1 MAFVF
6 KMLHFQNLGRDFPGE
21 WFNADLGAPM
31 TEETIK
37 ALRQE
42 YKRKMLEDAV
52 RKKAER
58 RTKAQK
64 TEDVLSSSA
73 SPHVFDYG
81 QMVETVVETE
91 RIKVNY
97 RLGCLFVTSK
107 FSLCSIVFCTG

>member
-1 MAFVF
+1 MYMAFVF

-21 WFNADLGAPM
+21 WFNADLGVPV

-81 QMVETVVETE
+81 QMVETE
-91 RIKVNY
+91 RIKVHY
-97 RLGCLFVTSK
+97 RLGCLFVTPK
-107 FSLCSIVFCTG
+107 FTLCSIVFCTG

>member
-6 KMLHFQNLGRDFPGE
+6 KMLHLQNLGRNFPGE
-21 WFNADLGAPM
+21 CFTADLGVPM
-31 TEETIK
+31 TEETIT

-58 RTKAQK
+58 RTKS
-64 TEDVLSSSA
+64 EEVLSSSA

-81 QMVETVVETE
+81 QMVETEK
-91 RIKVNY
+91 IKFNY
-97 RLGCLFVTSK
+97 RLCGV
-107 FSLCSIVFCTG
+107 G